1 MLKKLLS
8 RTAITAVLILVLRLG
23 DALPVLNY
31 ILRIL
36 SLIAILHVIKNDM
49 DPSYKVSWVLFIALL
64 PLFGGLMYVLFGNK
78 RPTKFVRDELNVQ
91 LEDTERYYAL
101 RPSVADDIDDDEAR
115 GLFRYLE
122 SYSGY
127 RACRD
132 TKTTY
137 FPVGEDMYASL
148 LPELEK
154 AESFIF
160 LEYFI
165 INSGQ
170 MWDSVLDVLRRKV
183 EQGVDVRVIYDDVG
197 CADYLPSNYYQTLR
211 SYGIKAMAFNKIVM
225 NNRDHRK
232 ITVIDGKVGFI
243 GGINI
248 SDEYINQKERFGHW
262 KDTGLMFKGPGV
274 ENLTLMFLEMWNAFE
289 EKEGT
294 YHDYVPE
301 KYEESGG
308 EDDGYILSFSDSPLD
323 DENTSENVYTDILY
337 SASSYVYIT
346 TPYLAVD
353 SSLQNALC
361 LAAKRG
367 VDVRLITPGIPDK
380 KMVYRL
386 TRSYYASL
394 IRAGVKIYEYTPGF
408 IHAKSYVSDDKL
420 GVVGTIN
427 MDYRSLYL
435 HFECG
440 TLFYDS
446 PAVIDLRNDDLATIE
461 KCRKIE
467 LADCHTSFFGEL
479 LDRILRVIAPLL

>member
-1 MLKKLLS
+1 MFLIGVMVVKDLKEEDKLRDDISSINELINSDNPDDKLINKKLKTYVTTGDNLSLEKAVKRYYLDSYDLVKKYNNIVNVEKISNLVSINNFMFDGKDFNISKNYINDINNNLDEVVNEVSEQLSDKNRNKYFKKYKLDSYYKDLYNELTLSFDYFGSEKSFRKNVNELKKLVS
-8 RTAITAVLILVLRLG
+8 LIS
-23 DALPVLNY
+23 DTLNY
-31 ILRIL
+31 LSDNKSHWLISNDTIIFDSNEKLSEFGILL
-36 SLIAILHVIKNDM
+36 SKI
-49 DPSYKVSWVLFIALL
+49 
-64 PLFGGLMYVLFGNK
+64 
-78 RPTKFVRDELNVQ
+78 
-91 LEDTERYYAL
+91 ED
-101 RPSVADDIDDDEAR
+101 
-115 GLFRYLE
+115 
-122 SYSGY
+122 
-127 RACRD
+127 
-132 TKTTY
+132 
-137 FPVGEDMYASL
+137 
-148 LPELEK
+148 
-154 AESFIF
+154 
-160 LEYFI
+160 
-165 INSGQ
+165 
-170 MWDSVLDVLRRKV
+170 
-183 EQGVDVRVIYDDVG
+183 
-197 CADYLPSNYYQTLR
+197 
-211 SYGIKAMAFNKIVM
+211 
-225 NNRDHRK
+225 NN
-232 ITVIDGKVGFI
+232 
-243 GGINI
+243 
-248 SDEYINQKERFGHW
+248 EYINQKERFGHW